1 MEYQRGLQRPARKRK
16 QQPGPMAGE
25 DAIVPGHGAH
35 AAIA

>member
-16 QQPGPMAGE
+16 QHPGRVAGE
-25 DAIVPGHGAH
+25 DVIVPGHGAH